1 MGTNL
6 HRTVPS
12 KILQPL
18 SCQPSNYSIQ
28 TNLTT
33 FDNIC
38 WSIYTYLLSSYTYQ
52 CMSEGI
58 FACGAYYFKVLP
70 NHAFYDFVFLKSS
83 KETYEYKIKALT
95 EDHQKKIMA

>member
-28 TNLTT
+28 TNLTA

-38 WSIYTYLLSSYTYQ
+38 WSIYTNLLFYTYQ

-58 FACGAYYFKVLP
+58 FACGAYYFMVFS
-70 NHAFYDFVFLKSS
+70 NHAFMTSFLKFS
-83 KETYEYKIKALT
+83 KETYEYKIK
-95 EDHQKKIMA
+95 H